1 MFPKNYKERL
11 WKIPFGIRGLG
22 SSSSRHLS
30 MFGTNV
36 GKPTAAPSFGRV
48 HCGVYSTTIG
58 VGGFSSFANL
68 ENISSTQAA
77 RLAQGLAIYS
87 SKLIFVP
94 VIAGDVVSAYCPKV
108 SLSALWGGRGSGR
121 TTNNASAISTTS
133 YEIAREVFIFS
144 VSNLAGVGTLA
155 SACDAKKHGVVQP
168 LPKPN
173 PVSSLN
179 NPVACVRMF
188 SNSLKDTTAT
198 TPPRPLASTNLPTS
212 SGNKGQ
218 NTSRIVEPAI
228 LVLASGV
235 FQWQKNTSVP
245 APLAILTAHDR

>member
-1 MFPKNYKERL
+1 MEDTFWHSRSWVKLIQASVHVWNKCREAHCCSEFWSCPLRCLFYHHRSRRVQL
-11 WKIPFGIRGLG
+11 LCQLG
-22 SSSSRHLS
+22 EHLEHTGSETRTRARHLFLKAYLCS
-30 MFGTNV
+30 SNC
-36 GKPTAAPSFGRV
+36 GRR
-48 HCGVYSTTIG
+48 CECLLSQ
-58 VGGFSSFANL
+58 SQPL
-68 ENISSTQAA
+68 
-77 RLAQGLAIYS
+77 
-87 SKLIFVP
+87 
-94 VIAGDVVSAYCPKV
+94 C
-108 SLSALWGGRGSGR
+108 SLGGRGSGR

-133 YEIAREVFIFS
+133 YEIAREVFISS
-144 VSNLAGVGTLA
+144 VSNSAGVGTSA

-188 SNSLKDTTAT
+188 SNSLKDTMTT
-198 TPPRPLASTNLPTS
+198 TPPRPLASANLPTF